1 MKRQVS
7 GNADTARCE
16 SGGIQQTGMV
26 WLSRAVFEVVR
37 CGYLQSAVLRLAL
50 PSAQSRAVSCCS
62 PGEKGSTGS
71 DQEIQ
76 CLTRTLKSSGN
87 PVIKKDKG

>member
-1 MKRQVS
+1 MQTGLSVS
-7 GNADTARCE
+7 P
-16 SGGIQQTGMV
+16 GIQQTGVVV

-37 CGYLQSAVLRLAL
+37 CAYLQSAVLRLAL
-50 PSAQSRAVSCCS
+50 PSAQSRGVSCCS
-62 PGEKGSTGS
+62 PGEKGSPGW

-87 PVIKKDKG
+87 LGIKKDKG